1 VKILMADGSLLEIH
15 SRLSLDDDDDDDD
28 DGRDASRHSN
38 NKSNLEV
45 WVLKLK

>member
-15 SRLSLDDDDDDDD
+15 SRLSLDDDDDDD